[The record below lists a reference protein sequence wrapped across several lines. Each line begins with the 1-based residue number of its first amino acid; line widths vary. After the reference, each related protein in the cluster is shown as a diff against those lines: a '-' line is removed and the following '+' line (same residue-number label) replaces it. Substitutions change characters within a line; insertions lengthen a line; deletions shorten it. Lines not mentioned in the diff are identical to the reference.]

1 MGCKCPQIDWIGVRK
16 KIDDINKV
24 RVYIR
29 DPSEA
34 PEGAIVRRGPR
45 GGLYYETEDVLD
57 ADAEFEGVKLNDA
70 VRDELKVTREKYAQ
84 AVRIYRLHRKWA
96 DDIYKFVNRK
106 FGGRLRIGFRVR
118 TVHSLLKELA
128 RRQYADVGKI
138 NDVISIKI
146 LAGDLDSLYD
156 TAEKL
161 KDLFGKAIVGEHDY
175 IKKSIGY
182 YRAYILNV
190 HIRGLRIEIIL
201 MTKELNMINVVGHAR
216 QQRLKAIEDRLE
228 KFYIPLIKAFSSY
241 VYTAQTE
248 DEIETI
254 ITCRRYLAGNNL
266 LRVLPMHFKF
276 KADKIAGSANW
287 TFYAKEDFEQWK
299 EALDVLWEEFLEV
312 LKEYYT
318 LSGTEISLPEKP
330 DWLIGYK

>member
-1 MGCKCPQIDWIGVRK
+1 MLTKGRWRNTIVNLIKINIQFLLGVDMGCKCPQIDWIGVRK

-84 AVRIYRLHRKWA
+84 AVRTYRLHRKWA

-201 MTKELNMINVVGHAR
+201 MTKELNMINVVGHAIYFK
-216 QQRLKAIEDRLE
+216 QLFTMTEEELKAITECLEDYGAYVVGE
-228 KFYIPLIKAFSSY
+228 KKNYSCSSKVVEMIKRVWKDFGGEKDE
-241 VYTAQTE
+241 QT
-248 DEIETI
+248 D
-254 ITCRRYLAGNNL
+254 
-266 LRVLPMHFKF
+266 
-276 KADKIAGSANW
+276 
-287 TFYAKEDFEQWK
+287 
-299 EALDVLWEEFLEV
+299 
-312 LKEYYT
+312 
-318 LSGTEISLPEKP
+318 
-330 DWLIGYK
+330 

>member
-1 MGCKCPQIDWIGVRK
+1 
-16 KIDDINKV
+16 
-24 RVYIR
+24 
-29 DPSEA
+29 
-34 PEGAIVRRGPR
+34 
-45 GGLYYETEDVLD
+45 
-57 ADAEFEGVKLNDA
+57 VKN
-70 VRDELKVTREKYAQ
+70 V
-84 AVRIYRLHRKWA
+84 
-96 DDIYKFVNRK
+96 KF
-106 FGGRLRIGFRVR
+106 
-118 TVHSLLKELA
+118 
-128 RRQYADVGKI
+128 
-138 NDVISIKI
+138 
-146 LAGDLDSLYD
+146 
-156 TAEKL
+156 
-161 KDLFGKAIVGEHDY
+161 
-175 IKKSIGY
+175 IKKSESVIGLWLP
-182 YRAYILNV
+182 ILV
-190 HIRGLRIEIIL
+190 ILILFAFLVAESVIMKDIIL
-201 MTKELNMINVVGHAR
+201 SNSVVALATAIMASAALVTILVSNRQVQLMAR